1 MTGLNLMV
9 CLRLRIGLLSA
20 CDRAVAADVVMLGGC
35 GVVVY
40 SCTGGLYL
48 YRVGHGFGFCSGC
61 HIPV

>member
-1 MTGLNLMV
+1 
-9 CLRLRIGLLSA
+9 
-20 CDRAVAADVVMLGGC
+20 MLGGC

-48 YRVGHGFGFCSGC
+48 YRIGHGFGFCSGC